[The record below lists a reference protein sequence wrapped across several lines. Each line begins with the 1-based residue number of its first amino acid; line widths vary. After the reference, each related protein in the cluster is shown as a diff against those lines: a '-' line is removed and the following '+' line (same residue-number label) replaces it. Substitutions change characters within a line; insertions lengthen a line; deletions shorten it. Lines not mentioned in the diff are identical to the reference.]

1 MCMICVDFLKD
12 KMTLGEA
19 RRALGEMRTTI
30 EPSHLEEVEEMLQKA
45 EEEQQTDEDSSSQS
59 QP

>member
-1 MCMICVDFLKD
+1 MICVDFLKD

-45 EEEQQTDEDSSSQS
+45 EEEQQADEESSSQS